1 MKSILHT
8 NSLLKMSLLMAL
20 LFFTVVGIAADISL
34 GKAKAEQ
41 VCATCHGLDG
51 VGIDDTY
58 PKLAGQYADY
68 MEQSLKSYRSG
79 KRTNG
84 IMAGFAA
91 TLTDED
97 IANVAAYYSTLKENR
112 LTDLTIK

>member
-1 MKSILHT
+1 MKNTLII
-8 NSLLKMSLLMAL
+8 SLLFMS
-20 LFFTVVGIAADISL
+20 SL
-34 GKAKAEQ
+34 AFAQDAEQGKIKAEQ
-41 VCATCHGLDG
+41 ICATCHGMDG

-68 MEQSLKSYRSG
+68 MERALLDYRSG
-79 KRTNG
+79 KRKNA

-91 TLTDED
+91 TLSDED